1 MNMIILSF
9 SCKRLLTVNW
19 MISYFIFDSLQ
30 FEDATIR
37 FFYFT
42 FIQSLEVTMVTF
54 LALADELLTTRV
66 GVEVTKFFKPRLG
79 IICTNHLYLL
89 VQSQQCKEQSSLQN
103 LFKVNYKYTRKT
115 PLTHSAH
122 CSGVSAAIL
131 SKKASKYLLGILSLV
146 NIVKIIN
153 SWCVGS
159 DRNNLD
165 LIHLLAKK
173 NCCLS
178 FKER

>member
-1 MNMIILSF
+1 MRPFAFFISPLYNHL
-9 SCKRLLTVNW
+9 RLQ
-19 MISYFIFDSLQ
+19 Q
-30 FEDATIR
+30 FYEG
-37 FFYFT
+37 F
-42 FIQSLEVTMVTF
+42 MVTC
-54 LALADELLTTRV
+54 LALAVELLTTRV

-79 IICTNHLYLL
+79 ISCTNHWYLL
-89 VQSQQCKEQSSLQN
+89 IQSLQCKEQSSLQN
-103 LFKVNYKYTRKT
+103 LFKVNNKYNRKT

-146 NIVKIIN
+146 NILKIIN

-165 LIHLLAKK
+165 LIHLWAKK
-173 NCCLS
+173 IAVS
-178 FKER
+178 